1 MQFPPP
7 GIDADD
13 SFFAVKQTAEG
24 NDRLYVGIPSAGR
37 SPKFALQAVIG
48 ALLEGAQKLRA
59 VTPDPMVADP
69 YWTCVV
75 YFNSLRELGGTH
87 VLVQDDVPRQ
97 MTFLSRRLN
106 AASPRPMIKNP
117 VAELSSRVSSR
128 EIPQMIQ
135 RLEARLDAGP
145 MEEQAEDVVLASNM
159 ISVGVDVPRLGLMLV
174 NGQPKSTSE
183 YIQAT
188 SRVGRNRPGIV
199 VTLYNFGRPRD
210 LSHFEHFKGYHS
222 ALYRSVEATS
232 VTPWAPRARD
242 KALAAMLIGAVR
254 QSVPGMSDDDAAALL
269 QPNDPNVKRIV
280 QELARR
286 CKAGSSGLEDIE
298 TVTELQEIV
307 DFWETRAADARATGK
322 RLLYWQKSTRFGNPS
337 PHLLRSA
344 EEAGDPGS
352 LAWAAPGSL
361 REVEPSAA
369 FILRTT

>member
-1 MQFPPP
+1 
-7 GIDADD
+7 
-13 SFFAVKQTAEG
+13 
-24 NDRLYVGIPSAGR
+24 
-37 SPKFALQAVIG
+37 
-48 ALLEGAQKLRA
+48 
-59 VTPDPMVADP
+59 MVADP